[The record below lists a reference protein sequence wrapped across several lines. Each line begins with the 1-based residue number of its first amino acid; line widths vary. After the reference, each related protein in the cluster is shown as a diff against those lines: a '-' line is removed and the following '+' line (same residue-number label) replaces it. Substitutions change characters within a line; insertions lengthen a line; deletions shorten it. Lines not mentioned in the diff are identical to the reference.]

1 MDKLALILMLAVT
14 AEALVEYGKS
24 IGKAFSERQIKTA
37 VTQLCAVA
45 VSVLLCFAA
54 GADLYAAIG
63 VELAFPWIG
72 MILTGIFAS
81 RGANYI
87 SDFIGK
93 LTQGKQDQ
101 G

>member
-1 MDKLALILMLAVT
+1 MENMALILMLAVT
-14 AEALVEYGKS
+14 AEGLVEYGKS
-24 IGKAFSERQIKTA
+24 VGKALVERQA
-37 VTQLCAVA
+37 VTQIGAVI

-63 VELAFPWIG
+63 VELVYPWIG
-72 MILTGIFAS
+72 VLLTGIFAS

-93 LTQGKQDQ
+93 LTQGKKEQ